1 MHRIAPCAPY
11 LPRRASDTNKYDYGR
26 VLIVGGCIGYTG
38 APTLCARAALRCG
51 AGLVSVG
58 VPEAIYAVTAVKN
71 DEVMPFPLPS
81 AEGKLARDALPVLLE
96 RLEKSDVCVLG
107 PGLGRND
114 TLTALV
120 QAVVMQSGTPL
131 VLDADALF
139 AVAQD
144 AAVLERARAPI
155 VLTPHDGEFA
165 RLAGPD
171 KTGRAEAASDFAVRH
186 GCTVVRKG
194 PETVC
199 AFPDGDAAVLRVGNP
214 GMAKGGSGDVLAGML
229 GALLCQ
235 MPARRGADRRL
246 AARPGGRSLRRA
258 HGRICDEPDRCDRGP
273 AGGHKTHHPIGGSMQ
288 RKAIAALMISLLLLS
303 ACGHGAGEQTFEA
316 FRDTLTGQL
325 VTTTAQ
331 VRVQRGDTVT
341 DYTLTCQELPDGY
354 DLTVTAPEQA
364 AGVTAHLRDGAS
376 TLAFDDIILPAG
388 DLNGAGLTPLT
399 ALPYVV
405 QAIRSGYVDLTWT
418 EDGLQVVQL
427 ITDDHTA
434 VRLYLDGTVPQ
445 CAELSVDDTLCLRCT
460 MENWNLEQGSMNDES
475 QDPNLGRDQ
484 SQ

>member
-1 MHRIAPCAPY
+1 MRPIP
-11 LPRRASDTNKYDYGR
+11 TKYDYGR
-26 VLIVGGCIGYTG
+26 VLIVGGCIAAIPARRRC
-38 APTLCARAALRCG
+38 APGRPLRCG

-71 DEVMPFPLPS
+71 DEAMPFPLPS

-120 QAVVMQSGTPL
+120 QAVVMRSGTPL

-139 AVAQD
+139 AVRAGRGG
-144 AAVLERARAPI
+144 ARARPRA
-155 VLTPHDGEFA
+155 HRAHAARWEFA

-235 MPARRGADRRL
+235 MPARDAVQTAVWL
-246 AARPGGRSLRRA
+246 
-258 HGRICDEPDRCDRGP
+258 HGRAGDLCAGRMGEYAMNPTDVIAALP
-273 AGGHKTHHPIGGSMQ
+273 GGHKTHHPIGGGY
-288 RKAIAALMISLLLLS
+288 AAQSDRCTDDKP
-303 ACGHGAGEQTFEA
+303 AA
-316 FRDTLTGQL
+316 
-325 VTTTAQ
+325 V
-331 VRVQRGDTVT
+331 VRVRTRRGRT
-341 DYTLTCQELPDGY
+341 D
-354 DLTVTAPEQA
+354 V
-364 AGVTAHLRDGAS
+364 
-376 TLAFDDIILPAG
+376 
-388 DLNGAGLTPLT
+388 
-399 ALPYVV
+399 
-405 QAIRSGYVDLTWT
+405 
-418 EDGLQVVQL
+418 
-427 ITDDHTA
+427 
-434 VRLYLDGTVPQ
+434 
-445 CAELSVDDTLCLRCT
+445 
-460 MENWNLEQGSMNDES
+460 
-475 QDPNLGRDQ
+475 
-484 SQ
+484 